1 MVRGAAPRP
10 GLGERDGEVRSV
22 VVLPETAGEPR
33 PDTLLCRDRK
43 HTWREI
49 AAERTND
56 ETVVVERPHAEKFQR
71 AVPSLG

>member
-1 MVRGAAPRP
+1 MARGAAP
-10 GLGERDGEVRSV
+10 ERDGEVRSV

-33 PDTLLCRDRK
+33 PDTLLRRDRK

-71 AVPSLG
+71 AMPSLG